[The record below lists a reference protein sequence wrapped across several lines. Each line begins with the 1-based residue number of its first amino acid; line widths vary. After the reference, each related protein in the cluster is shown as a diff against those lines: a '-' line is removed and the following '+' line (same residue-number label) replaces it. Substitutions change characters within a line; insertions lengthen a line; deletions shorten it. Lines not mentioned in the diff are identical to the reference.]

1 MSTVQSSAAAA
12 LSSSTTTKEKSKSDR
27 DFDSFVGTREDFL
40 TILLAQLKNQDPLNP
55 MEGTEFI
62 DSITRLSSVEQ
73 SINQTAQLERIEKL
87 LSKERNNFGSPV
99 SYLDKEIEFNT
110 PVLSLKDGKA
120 QFSYNIKER
129 PDDVFVVISDEKGKP
144 IRKATANKEM
154 GKNTI
159 IWDGK
164 DNAGNVVPDG
174 EYFVS
179 VDYAIGKGEDAKT
192 KSVETSTKG
201 IVTGANFEGDEV
213 VLLVGNIKTS
223 VGDII
228 AIRSQ
233 NENRS

>member
-1 MSTVQSSAAAA
+1 MSTIQSVASA
-12 LSSSTTTKEKSKSDR
+12 LSSTSATKEKSKSQEDL
-27 DFDSFVGTREDFL
+27 DSLVGTREDFL
-40 TILLAQLKNQDPLNP
+40 TILLAQLKHQDPLDP

-73 SINQTAQLERIEKL
+73 SINQTSQLEKIENL
-87 LSKERNNFGSPV
+87 LRTERNNFGSPV

-110 PVLSLKDGKA
+110 PVVNLENGKA
-120 QFSYNIKER
+120 QFSYSISER
-129 PDDVFVVISDEKGKP
+129 PDEVFVVISDAEGKP
-144 IRKATANKEM
+144 VRRASADKIT

-159 IWDGK
+159 VWDGK
-164 DNAGNVVPDG
+164 DDAGNVLPDG

-179 VDYAIGKGEDAKT
+179 VDYAVGKGKDAKV
-192 KSVETSTKG
+192 KSVETSTRG
-201 IVTGANFEGDEV
+201 IVTGANFENDDV

-233 NENRS
+233 NDGGV